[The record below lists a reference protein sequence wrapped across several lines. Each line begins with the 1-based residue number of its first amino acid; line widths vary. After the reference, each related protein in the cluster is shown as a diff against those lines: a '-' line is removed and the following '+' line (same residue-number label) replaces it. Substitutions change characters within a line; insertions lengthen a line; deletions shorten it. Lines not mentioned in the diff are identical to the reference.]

1 MAANA
6 PEAEHPAGSPVSFL
20 PGPVPDRETWEGWT
34 RWRLT
39 RRDFVP
45 APVVSAA
52 EHAGMT
58 ARQRRLHD
66 LRRVATH
73 SDLVIQETPMS
84 ACVSRKMR
92 SLVER
97 STPSAAGRTPGPA

>member
-1 MAANA
+1 VAASA
-6 PEAEHPAGSPVSFL
+6 PETGHLAGSPVSFL

-66 LRRVATH
+66 LRRVATRGDGNRRKRCTSCVYIGLEFH
-73 SDLVIQETPMS
+73 GI
-84 ACVSRKMR
+84 AC
-92 SLVER
+92 
-97 STPSAAGRTPGPA
+97 

>member
-6 PEAEHPAGSPVSFL
+6 PEAAHPAGGPVSFL

-45 APVVSAA
+45 APVGICQV
-52 EHAGMT
+52 
-58 ARQRRLHD
+58 
-66 LRRVATH
+66 
-73 SDLVIQETPMS
+73 
-84 ACVSRKMR
+84 K
-92 SLVER
+92 
-97 STPSAAGRTPGPA
+97 